1 MKAMENNYWSS
12 CLHPLFL
19 STLHSCTLAS
29 FTDQE
34 LQNEL
39 DVLVKRAI
47 ARFKFPK
54 IALDY
59 KYDSDIVDMSL
70 PIVERRQRGYYFIN
84 EVGYREIE
92 VILAWM
98 KVYWLE
104 YQLSKERNYENLYAD
119 KDVKAFSSGNLI
131 NSITKAYDIML
142 LTARKTE
149 EDYGRIR
156 SNGTPAIGDVN
167 VEL

>member
-1 MKAMENNYWSS
+1 MQNNYWSS
-12 CLHPLFL
+12 CLFPLFL
-19 STLHSCTLAS
+19 SSLSSCTLAS
-29 FTDQE
+29 YTDQE

-39 DVLVKRAI
+39 DILAKRSI

-54 IALDY
+54 ISL
-59 KYDSDIVDMSL
+59 KYAYDGEIADISL
-70 PIVERRQRGYYFIN
+70 PVVERSTKGYYFIE

-131 NSITKAYDIML
+131 SAIEKAYSTMTA
-142 LTARKTE
+142 TARKVE
-149 EDYGRIR
+149 EDYGRVTADGR
-156 SNGTPAIGDVN
+156 PAIGDMN
-167 VEL
+167 VEI

>member
-1 MKAMENNYWSS
+1 MMNNNYWNN
-12 CLHPLFL
+12 CLYPLFL

-29 FTDQE
+29 YTDQE

-39 DVLVKRAI
+39 DNFAMRAI
-47 ARFKFPK
+47 AKFKFPK
-54 IALDY
+54 VSLMY
-59 KYDSDIVDMSL
+59 KYDDTIVDVNM
-70 PIVERRQRGYYFIN
+70 PVVERVAKGYYFVN

-92 VILAWM
+92 VLLAWM

-131 NSITKAYDIML
+131 NAIVKAYDTMVK
-142 LTARKTE
+142 TARKTE
-149 EDYGRIR
+149 EDYGRVR
-156 SNGTPAIGDVN
+156 LDNTPAIGDVN
-167 VEL
+167 ADV

>member
-1 MKAMENNYWSS
+1 MQNNYWSY

-19 STLHSCTLAS
+19 SSLSSCTFAS
-29 FTDQE
+29 YTDQE

-39 DVLVKRAI
+39 DILVKRAI

-54 IALDY
+54 I
-59 KYDSDIVDMSL
+59 SL
-70 PIVERRQRGYYFIN
+70 EYAHDNSIENIELPVVERSTKGYYFIN
-84 EVGYREIE
+84 NVGYREIE

-131 NSITKAYDIML
+131 SAIEKAYSTMMF
-142 LTARKTE
+142 TARKVE
-149 EDYGRIR
+149 EDYGRVGA
-156 SNGTPAIGDVN
+156 NGKPAIGDVN
-167 VEL
+167 VEI

>member
-1 MKAMENNYWSS
+1 MQNNYWSS
-12 CLHPLFL
+12 CLYPLFL
-19 STLHSCTLAS
+19 SSLSSCTFAS
-29 FTDQE
+29 YTDQE

-39 DVLVKRAI
+39 DILAKRAI

-54 IALDY
+54 VSLNY
-59 KYDSDIVDMSL
+59 LYDNIIVDESL
-70 PIVERRQRGYYFIN
+70 PVVDRSTKGYYFTA

-104 YQLSKERNYENLYAD
+104 YQLSKERNYENIYAD

-131 NSITKAYDIML
+131 SSIEKAYNTMVT
-142 LTARKTE
+142 TARKVE
-149 EDYGRIR
+149 EDYGRVRID
-156 SNGTPAIGDVN
+156 GKPAIGDVN
-167 VEL
+167 VEI

>member
-1 MKAMENNYWSS
+1 MQNNYWSS
-12 CLHPLFL
+12 CLYPLFL
-19 STLHSCTLAS
+19 SSLSSCTLAS
-29 FTDQE
+29 YTDQE

-39 DVLVKRAI
+39 DILVKRAV

-54 IALDY
+54 ISLDY
-59 KYDSDIVDMSL
+59 AYDETIENTNL
-70 PIVERRQRGYYFIN
+70 PIVERSTKGYYFIN
-84 EVGYREIE
+84 DIGYREIE

-131 NSITKAYDIML
+131 SAIDKAYSTMMF
-142 LTARKTE
+142 TARKVE
-149 EDYGRIR
+149 EDYGRV
-156 SNGTPAIGDVN
+156 SANGKPAIGDVN
-167 VEL
+167 VEI

>member
-1 MKAMENNYWSS
+1 MQNNYWSS
-12 CLHPLFL
+12 CLFPLFL
-19 STLHSCTLAS
+19 SSLSSCTLAS
-29 FTDQE
+29 YTDQE

-39 DVLVKRAI
+39 DILAKRSI

-54 IALDY
+54 ISLKYA
-59 KYDSDIVDMSL
+59 YDSEIADMNL
-70 PIVERRQRGYYFIN
+70 PVVERSTKGYYFI
-84 EVGYREIE
+84 EEIGYREIE

-131 NSITKAYDIML
+131 SAIEKAYNTMMA
-142 LTARKTE
+142 TARKVE
-149 EDYGRIR
+149 EDYGRVAAD
-156 SNGTPAIGDVN
+156 GKPAIGDVN
-167 VEL
+167 VEI